1 MCMGGGGTTYV
12 QPAEQ
17 ARTDTTYAY
26 LDKEPVETIK
36 KKTASSASTSAS
48 TKSSA
53 ATTDKEKK
61 SPLNIA

>member
-12 QPAEQ
+12 QPEQ

-26 LDKEPVETIK
+26 LDKKPVETIK